1 MNGNMKDRIKLIRST
16 LNLTQQEFATRI
28 GLKQNSVAAIESG
41 RPTSEQTIFAICREF
56 NVNESWLRTGEGEM
70 LNAPSN
76 APMDIRM
83 SAVKERIIGAV
94 TIMSEDDAENIW
106 QLIQSA
112 FALKNVP
119 VTEPDEWD
127 QQMLR
132 EIESDPD
139 CHEFVPAS
147 QAMKELGL

>member
-1 MNGNMKDRIKLIRST
+1 
-16 LNLTQQEFATRI
+16 
-28 GLKQNSVAAIESG
+28 
-41 RPTSEQTIFAICREF
+41 
-56 NVNESWLRTGEGEM
+56 M